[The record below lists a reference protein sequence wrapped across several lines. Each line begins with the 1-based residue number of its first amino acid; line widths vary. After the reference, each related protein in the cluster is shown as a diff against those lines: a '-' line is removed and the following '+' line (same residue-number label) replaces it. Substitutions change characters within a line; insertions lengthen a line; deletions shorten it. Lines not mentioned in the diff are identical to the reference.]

1 MHLFQLPPNSPFRL
15 QYRNSFPV
23 IGEGIIGG
31 KAEGF
36 VRRRD
41 AIVDSGF
48 LIPETAFLA
57 TGFLLQLLEQAM
69 EIARVSLPTDSKFRT
84 PGFNLPYHL
93 VRKSI
98 CLAEFSTLH
107 DAVLNELMR
116 DLLGFFAVR
125 SSHKD
130 ESGGDGKYF
139 SGFSQCQSEALSE
152 AIKRV
157 LVSSLDMDM
166 GVILQ
171 NAVWEKLNIDGINY
185 PSPILAGCAYSTRI
199 DNGEGKIVLTPG
211 FGTRAVHDGGDR
223 YYFRGKDVRLA
234 KENSNPRRFDYLAS
248 SGCLEDH
255 VLDGAAFA
263 SFVSART
270 HLLSLLPEMLRKL
283 EALAGG
289 PQYIEFAMTNA
300 GIFCLQ
306 IADTQVLKDFSL
318 DSTFKG
324 RTLATSNVVG
334 GMGRKKIIH
343 LVVLDGRVSSDKFR
357 QMDNKLHDYLLVVP
371 VSRFS
376 CAHDRLQRSDI
387 PNSSGV
393 AAIRCARCDADP
405 RMLSYEDADAGEHL
419 LGALGHTPFLLI
431 NSRSQL
437 TLDSFP
443 SRKIGGFTIYDVDM
457 TLEVKES
464 EAYGRVFVN

>member
-1 MHLFQLPPNSPFRL
+1 MPANSPFRL

-41 AIVDSGF
+41 AIVNSGF

-84 PGFNLPYHL
+84 PGSKMPYPL

-98 CLAEFSTLH
+98 YLAEFSTLH
-107 DAVLNELMR
+107 EAVLNELMR

-130 ESGGDGKYF
+130 ESGGNGMFF
-139 SGFSQCQSEALSE
+139 SGFSPPELGAISE

-171 NAVWEKLNIDGINY
+171 NVVWGKITIDGINY

-199 DNGEGKIVLTPG
+199 DNGEGKIVITPG

-223 YYFRGKDVRLA
+223 YYFRGKDVRLT
-234 KENSNPRRFDYLAS
+234 KENSNPRKFDYLAP
-248 SGCLEDH
+248 SGCLEDD
-255 VLDGAAFA
+255 VLDDAAFA

-270 HLLSLLPEMLRKL
+270 NLLSLLPEMLRKL

-300 GIFCLQ
+300 GISCLQ
-306 IADTQVLKDFSL
+306 IADTQVLNDFAL
-318 DSTFKG
+318 DSTLKG

-334 GMGRKKIIH
+334 GMGSKKILH
-343 LVVLDGRVSSDKFR
+343 VVAVDERVSIDEFR
-357 QMDNKLHDYLLVVP
+357 QMDRKLQDYLLLVP
-371 VSRFS
+371 ISFFS
-376 CAHDRLQRSDI
+376 KASPTVRNSVI
-387 PNSSGV
+387 PHALGV
-393 AAIRCARCDADP
+393 AAIRCNRCNAT
-405 RMLSYEDADAGEHL
+405 LWNQSYEDSDAGEHL
-419 LGALGHTPFLLI
+419 LGALGRTPFILI
-431 NSRSQL
+431 NSSSQL

-443 SRKIGGFTIYDVDM
+443 SRKIGGFVVYDVDL

-464 EAYGRVFVN
+464 KAYGRIFVN